1 MLRVPTFEGAT
12 EGNLWILLSV
22 CSRTDVF
29 SWVMSC
35 RYQKCCTPCACKR
48 NRATET
54 TGCCQLLYKEVR
66 QLGAFASHSCSV
78 SSPRD
83 TLHTRT
89 VRECRALTAN
99 FWQYDSGPQH
109 DYAKPKGCIGFAW
122 KIQLNTWFW
131 ILDLHLYIH
140 LPFRFEQQIWEGGF
154 KETAGR
160 GEERVL
166 AFSGT
171 QPQASCVND
180 SVLVPLC

>member
-1 MLRVPTFEGAT
+1 MEKHMVLEFYPRGLSVLEEVHGRMKSYALFGIYQNQSHLCQKMLRVPTFEGAT

-66 QLGAFASHSCSV
+66 QLGALASHSCSV
-78 SSPRD
+78 SFPWA
-83 TLHTRT
+83 TLHTRI

-99 FWQYDSGPQH
+99 F
-109 DYAKPKGCIGFAW
+109 
-122 KIQLNTWFW
+122 
-131 ILDLHLYIH
+131 
-140 LPFRFEQQIWEGGF
+140 
-154 KETAGR
+154 
-160 GEERVL
+160 
-166 AFSGT
+166 
-171 QPQASCVND
+171 
-180 SVLVPLC
+180 